1 MALQATGLG
10 SGLDISGLVEQLV
23 TAERQPVA
31 NRLNLQEARTNAEL
45 SALGKLK
52 SALGNFQDSL
62 TGLSELENFQQRKTS
77 VSDEEIIGASA
88 DSAAVPGRYQVD
100 VVTLAQ
106 REKLASGP
114 FAGVDAAVGDGQLGI
129 SVNGVTS
136 SITIAPDANTLADIR
151 DAINDAPDNPGVIA
165 TVVNAADGARLLV
178 SSADTGADQVIT
190 ITTTGGDGGLAA
202 LTYDPLSGTNPMT
215 QIQAAA
221 DAEVLIDGFVVT
233 SDSNQ
238 VVDAIEGVTI
248 DLLDA
253 APGTPAELTVDY
265 DEPAGNAAV
274 GAFVN
279 AYNSLLDTI
288 AEVTRFD
295 AETGEAAPLLGDS
308 VVRGIKDTL
317 RREVGNAV
325 DVAGATF
332 RTLAEIGI
340 TTEPN
345 GRLELDDTKLSDLIS
360 QEFDAVGGLFAG
372 ADGVAVRLEARL
384 EEILKS
390 TSTINLRETR
400 LKDDLETIG
409 DRRTRLDER
418 MEVVRER
425 LLRQFNAMD
434 RLLGSLNNTS
444 QFLSQQLGA

>member
-10 SGLDISGLVEQLV
+10 SGLDINSLVEQLV
-23 TAERQPVA
+23 SAERGPVS

-52 SALGNFQDSL
+52 SALSSFQDSL
-62 TGLSELENFQQRKTS
+62 NGLSELENFQQRTTT
-77 VSDEEIIGASA
+77 VEDDTLIGAAA
-88 DSAAVPGRYQVD
+88 DSTAVPGRYDIEVLS
-100 VVTLAQ
+100 LAA

-114 FAGVDAAVGDGQLGI
+114 FASADAAVGDGQLGI
-129 SVNGVTS
+129 SILGVTS
-136 SITIAPDANTLADIR
+136 SITISPDANTLGEIR
-151 DAINDAPDNPGVIA
+151 DAINNAPDNPGVLA
-165 TVVNAADGARLLV
+165 TIVNADDGARLLV
-178 SSADTGADQVIT
+178 SSADTGADQAIT
-190 ITTTGGDGGLAA
+190 ISTTGGDGGLAA
-202 LTYDPLSGTNPMT
+202 LVYDPLSGTNPMT
-215 QIQAAA
+215 QLEQAA
-221 DAEVLIDGFVVT
+221 DASALVDGFAVS

-238 VVDAIEGVTI
+238 VINAIEGVTV
-248 DLLDA
+248 DLLAA
-253 APGTPAELTVDY
+253 APGTPVELAVDF

-279 AYNSLLDTI
+279 AYNGLLDTV
-288 AEVTRFD
+288 AEVTSFN

-317 RREVGNAV
+317 RRELGSAV
-325 DVAGATF
+325 DLVGAPF
-332 RTLAEIGI
+332 KTLAEIGI
-340 TTEPN
+340 TSQPN
-345 GRLELDDTKLSDLIS
+345 GKLDLDDAKLSELITA
-360 QEFDAVGGLFAG
+360 EFDAVGALFAG
-372 ADGVAVRLEARL
+372 EEGVATRLEGRL

-409 DRRTRLDER
+409 ERRTRLEER
-418 MEVVRER
+418 MEVVRAR
-425 LLRQFNAMD
+425 LLKQFNAMD

>member
-10 SGLDISGLVEQLV
+10 SGLDINGLVEQLV
-23 TAERQPVA
+23 AAERQPVS

-52 SALGNFQDSL
+52 SALSSFQDSL
-62 TGLSELENFQQRKTS
+62 NGLSELENFQQRKTT
-77 VSDEEIIGASA
+77 VEDDTLIAASA
-88 DSAAVPGRYQVD
+88 DSAAVPGRYD
-100 VVTLAQ
+100 VEVLSLASRQ
-106 REKLASGP
+106 KLASDP
-114 FAGVDAAVGDGQLGI
+114 FASVDSAVGDGQLGI
-129 SVNGVTS
+129 SILGVTS
-136 SITIAPDANTLADIR
+136 SITIDPTANTLADIR

-165 TVVNAADGARLLV
+165 TIVTADDGARLLV
-178 SSADTGADQVIT
+178 SSRDPGADQTIT

-202 LTYDPLSGTNPMT
+202 LVYDPLSGTNPMT
-215 QIQAAA
+215 QLEKAA
-221 DAEVLIDGFVVT
+221 DASALIDGFAVS
-233 SDSNQ
+233 SDSNT
-238 VVDAIEGVTI
+238 VVNAIEGVTI
-248 DLLDA
+248 DLLDT
-253 APGTPAELTVDY
+253 APGTRVELAVDY

-279 AYNSLLDTI
+279 AYNALLDTI
-288 AEVTRFD
+288 AEVTSFN
-295 AETGEAAPLLGDS
+295 AETGEAAALLGDS

-317 RREVGNAV
+317 RREVGNAI
-325 DVAGATF
+325 DLPGAPF

-340 TTEPN
+340 TSEPS
-345 GRLELDDTKLSDLIS
+345 GKLSLDDTKLSELITA
-360 QEFDAVGGLFAG
+360 EFDAVGALFAG
-372 ADGVAVRLEARL
+372 DTGVATRLGDQL

-418 MEVVRER
+418 MEGVRER

-444 QFLSQQLGA
+444 QFLTQQLG

>member
-10 SGLDISGLVEQLV
+10 SGLDINGLVEQLV
-23 TAERQPVA
+23 AAERQPVS

-52 SALGNFQDSL
+52 SALSSFQDSL
-62 TGLSELENFQQRKTS
+62 NGLSELENFQQRKTT
-77 VSDEEIIGASA
+77 VEDDTLIAASA
-88 DSAAVPGRYQVD
+88 DSAAVTGRYD
-100 VVTLAQ
+100 VEVLSLASRQ
-106 REKLASGP
+106 KLASDP
-114 FAGVDAAVGDGQLGI
+114 FASVDSAVGDGQLGI
-129 SVNGVTS
+129 SILGVTS
-136 SITIAPDANTLADIR
+136 SITIDPTANTLADIR

-165 TVVNAADGARLLV
+165 TIVTADDGARLLV
-178 SSADTGADQVIT
+178 SSRDPGADQTIT

-202 LTYDPLSGTNPMT
+202 LVYDPLSGTNPMT
-215 QIQAAA
+215 QLEKAA
-221 DAEVLIDGFVVT
+221 DASALIDGFAVS
-233 SDSNQ
+233 SDSNT
-238 VVDAIEGVTI
+238 VVNAIEGVTI
-248 DLLDA
+248 DLLDT
-253 APGTPAELTVDY
+253 APGTRVELAVDY

-279 AYNSLLDTI
+279 AYNALLDTI
-288 AEVTRFD
+288 AEVTSFN
-295 AETGEAAPLLGDS
+295 AETGEAAALLGDS

-317 RREVGNAV
+317 RREVGNAI
-325 DVAGATF
+325 DLPGAPF

-340 TTEPN
+340 TSEPS
-345 GRLELDDTKLSDLIS
+345 GKLSLDDTKLSELITA
-360 QEFDAVGGLFAG
+360 EFDAVGALFAG
-372 ADGVAVRLEARL
+372 DTGVATRLGDQL

-418 MEVVRER
+418 MESVRER

-444 QFLSQQLGA
+444 QFLTQQLG